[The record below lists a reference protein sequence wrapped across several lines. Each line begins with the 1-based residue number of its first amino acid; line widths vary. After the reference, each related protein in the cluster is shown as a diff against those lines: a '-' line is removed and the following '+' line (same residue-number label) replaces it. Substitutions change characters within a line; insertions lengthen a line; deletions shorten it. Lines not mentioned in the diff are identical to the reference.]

1 MGIIETLHNSTD
13 FNNLIYHYKGP
24 TPNAHLN
31 NFIDAGTIF
40 NVLKFKRKNSLMQ
53 KKAKQNLNQN

>member
-1 MGIIETLHNSTD
+1 MGTIETLCNSTD

-24 TPNAHLN
+24 APNADLN
-31 NFIDAGTIF
+31 NFIDAGSIF
-40 NVLKFKRKNSLMQ
+40 NVIKFERKNLLMQ